1 MQLGCNNGSFA
12 LPPKRESHAVT
23 VIEAADASPSPR
35 YTDAIVST
43 KAQDRLLELIE
54 REQLPSDVR
63 HTLAGALAGDLRRQQ
78 LLFQAMVDT
87 WPRLQK
93 ALAEVKRAVRKAPW
107 LVQAWRERGQKPKPA
122 AEKLAREIEGPIW
135 SMKPDVARGEK
146 GFEGMVEEL
155 AMAYFFGHHVLE
167 VRWLRDARG
176 YRPRSAK
183 VVPPRFYGYPY
194 LGNEEDRLMFDQN
207 GGTGAE
213 QFVDFPEHRFL
224 IAINGGHP
232 GHAAVAAP
240 LRALAVYWLAA
251 VYGLKWLTQFA
262 QVCGVPFRWAEYA
275 TGDEISKKAVCDMLA
290 NIGSAGWGAFPA
302 GTKINFVD
310 AGKGANTV
318 AQKVLID
325 LADEQCDIFI
335 LGQTL
340 TSSAGDKGSQALGT
354 VHEGVRQD
362 VIEGVCDFVGEI
374 LTHQLVPSIYALN
387 YGETRD
393 DLPGLWAVW
402 PEQKDLKAEAERF
415 STLKSLGIPIRKEEG
430 YEALGL
436 QIPADGDEL
445 LFELQATP
453 PDEKPETGQPPKPD
467 KETDKKPVE
476 ASDAGEWHAFHSK
489 SGTLGIPRRE
499 MPQIKSGDRAAMVQF
514 LRARGIESREELV
527 DAATLKPTQAEYAP
541 GKVAAAKSFTGGDR
555 AILVS
560 EDNHVVDGHHQWL
573 AAADEEKPIRVIRLM
588 APIARVLMMVHRMPS
603 TTVAA
608 SIREDLAGVI
618 PKEKPMTVDKL
629 SAAVLEGLTGVSREW
644 LSPVRPLFERLAAL
658 AMAKQVTDE
667 DFLAAL
673 EKAQKELP
681 EIFDLLDTQALEDAF
696 TNAISSAALAGST
709 SRYE

>member
-12 LPPKRESHAVT
+12 LPPKRESHEVKT
-23 VIEAADASPSPR
+23 VEAAAAPNPSR
-35 YTDAIVST
+35 LTDGIVVT

-54 REQLPSDVR
+54 REQLPGDVR
-63 HTLAGALAGDLRRQQ
+63 HTLAGALSGDLRRQQ
-78 LLFQAMVDT
+78 FLFQAMVDT

-93 ALAEVKRAVRKAPW
+93 ALSEVKRAVRKAPW
-107 LVQAWRERGQKPKPA
+107 QVQAWRERGRKPKPA
-122 AEKLAREIEGPIW
+122 DEKLAREIEGPIW
-135 SMKPDVARGEK
+135 SMKPDAARHEK

-155 AMAYFFGHHVLE
+155 AMGYFFGHHVLE

-176 YRPRSAK
+176 YRPRAAK

-194 LGNEEDRLMFDQN
+194 QGHEEDRLMFDQN

-213 QFVDFPEHRFL
+213 NYVDFPEHRFL
-224 IAINGGHP
+224 LAINGGHP

-240 LRALAVYWLAA
+240 LRALATYWLAA

-275 TGDEISKKAVCDMLA
+275 TGDELSKKAVCDMLA

-340 TSSAGDKGSQALGT
+340 TSSAGDKGSQALGK

-374 LTHQLVPSIYALN
+374 LTHQLVPSIYSLN
-387 YGETRD
+387 YGESRD
-393 DLPGLWAVW
+393 ELPGVWAVW

-415 STLKSLGIPIRKEEG
+415 STLKGLGIPIRKEEG

-445 LFELQATP
+445 LFEPLAATP
-453 PDEKPETGQPPKPD
+453 DEQPKPGEPPAKD
-467 KETDKKPVE
+467 GGKKPVE

-527 DAATLKPTQAEYAP
+527 DAATLKPTQTEYAP

-573 AAADEEKPIRVIRLM
+573 AASDEGKPIRVIRLM

-603 TTVAA
+603 TTVQA
-608 SIREDLAGVI
+608 SIREDLAGAGEPDPQVLFDTMEDAL
-618 PKEKPMTVDKL
+618 KKGKL
-629 SAAVLEGLTGVSREW
+629 LDWKTLAVLMAAGFVEGAGE
-644 LSPVRPLFERLAAL
+644 
-658 AMAKQVTDE
+658 AKGGE
-667 DFLAAL
+667 
-673 EKAQKELP
+673 
-681 EIFDLLDTQALEDAF
+681 
-696 TNAISSAALAGST
+696 
-709 SRYE
+709 